1 MDDNKTIASFASGS
15 VPKAVLRNA
24 LPAIAAMLMVLV
36 YNLAD
41 TFFIGQ
47 THNDYMV
54 AAVSLA
60 TPVFLIFMSLG
71 SLFGMGGTSVISR
84 AMGEGR
90 PEYAKKVSAFCMWAC
105 VAVGALCMLF
115 LWAFMD
121 QILAWL
127 GASTETAGYTRTYL
141 GIVAACGVFSL
152 ISNCYSNIIRAE
164 GKSTAAMGGTLIGNL
179 LNVVLDPIMILTFD
193 WGIAGAAIATV
204 IGNAVGALYYLIYF
218 WRGRSALSI
227 RLRDFSMKDKI
238 CSGVLAIGVPAS
250 LGSLLMSVSQMI
262 TNSRMAQYGDMAVA
276 GYGVAAKVLMIVTL
290 IGIGVGQG
298 IQPLLGYCYG
308 AKNRSRFQ
316 NSFRFS
322 LVFGLVL
329 CSLTAL
335 LCTVFTGPIVKVF
348 LTDSDAL
355 EYGIRFSRI
364 MLTTSWLFGAYYVLM
379 NAMQALG
386 AATPSLIVSV
396 CRQGFIY
403 IPAVY
408 LLGAALGMSGLVW
421 AQPVADVLS
430 LLIAVILFMS
440 TLRKTKWEPAGEAR
454 SAVQNSSRGL

>member
-1 MDDNKTIASFASGS
+1 MDDNKAIASFASGS

-24 LPAIAAMLMVLV
+24 LPAIAAMIMVLV

-71 SLFGMGGTSVISR
+71 TLFGMGGTSVISR
-84 AMGEGR
+84 ALGEGR
-90 PEYAKKVSAFCMWAC
+90 FEYAKKVSAFCMWAC

-127 GASTETAGYTRTYL
+127 GASADTAGYTRTYL
-141 GIVAACGVFSL
+141 NIVAACGIFSL
-152 ISNCYSNIIRAE
+152 LSNCYSNILRAE

-179 LNVVLDPIMILTFD
+179 LNVILDPIMILAFN

-204 IGNAVGALYYLIYF
+204 IGNVVGALYYLIYF
-218 WRGRSALSI
+218 WRGRSSLSI
-227 RLRDFSMKDKI
+227 SLKDFSAQDRI
-238 CSGVLAIGVPAS
+238 CSGVLSIGIPAS
-250 LGSLLMSVSQMI
+250 LGSLLMSISQMI

-290 IGIGVGQG
+290 IGIGIGQG
-298 IQPLLGYCYG
+298 IQALLGYCYG
-308 AKNRSRFQ
+308 AKNHRRFQ
-316 NSFRFS
+316 SSLRFS

-335 LCTVFTGPIVKVF
+335 ICYAFTGPIVKAF
-348 LTDSDAL
+348 LSDPEAL

-364 MLTTSWLFGAYYVLM
+364 MLTTAWLFGAYYVLM

-386 AATPSLIVSV
+386 AATPSLMVSV

-408 LLGAALGMSGLVW
+408 ILGAALGMSGLVW
-421 AQPVADVLS
+421 AQPLADVLS
-430 LLIAVILFMS
+430 LLITVILFASAM
-440 TLRKTKWEPAGEAR
+440 RRAKWDPVDEITG
-454 SAVQNSSRGL
+454 

>member
-1 MDDNKTIASFASGS
+1 
-15 VPKAVLRNA
+15 
-24 LPAIAAMLMVLV
+24 
-36 YNLAD
+36 
-41 TFFIGQ
+41 
-47 THNDYMV
+47 
-54 AAVSLA
+54 
-60 TPVFLIFMSLG
+60 
-71 SLFGMGGTSVISR
+71 
-84 AMGEGR
+84 
-90 PEYAKKVSAFCMWAC
+90 MWAC

-121 QILAWL
+121 NILVWL
-127 GASTETAGYTRTYL
+127 GASADTADYTRTYL
-141 GIVAACGVFSL
+141 NIVAGCGVFSL

-164 GKSTAAMGGTLIGNL
+164 GRSTVAMGGTLIGNL
-179 LNVVLDPIMILTFD
+179 LNVILDPIMILVLD

-204 IGNAVGALYYLIYF
+204 IGNVVAALYYLIYF
-218 WRGRSALSI
+218 WQGKSSLSI
-227 RLRDFSMKDKI
+227 SLRDFSMKDKI
-238 CSGVLAIGVPAS
+238 CSGVLAIGIPAS
-250 LGSLLMSVSQMI
+250 IGSLLMSVSQMI

-308 AKNRSRFQ
+308 AKNCGRFRS
-316 NSFRFS
+316 SLRFS
-322 LVFGLVL
+322 LVFSLIL

-335 LCTVFTGPIVKVF
+335 LCYAFTGPIVKVF
-348 LTDSDAL
+348 LSNSDAL
-355 EYGIRFSRI
+355 DYGIQFSRI
-364 MLTTSWLFGAYYVLM
+364 MLTTAWLFGVYYVLM

-408 LLGAALGMSGLVW
+408 ILGAVLGMQGLVW

-430 LLIAVILFMS
+430 LLLAVILFAVTMQ
-440 TLRKTKWEPAGEAR
+440 KTKR
-454 SAVQNSSRGL
+454 SDTDPSTP